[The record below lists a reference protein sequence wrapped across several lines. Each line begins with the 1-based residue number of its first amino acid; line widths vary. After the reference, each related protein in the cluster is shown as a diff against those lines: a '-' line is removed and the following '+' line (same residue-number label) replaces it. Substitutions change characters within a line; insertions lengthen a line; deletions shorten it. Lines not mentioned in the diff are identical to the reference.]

1 MSQLPEGFIERVT
14 AIVGGPFVLSDR
26 ASVESYGADALKQ
39 SHPADLV
46 VLPASTREISDLAR
60 ACDDERVP
68 LVVRGGGT
76 GYTGGAVPTRGGM
89 VLSLERLNRILEIDE
104 ANLLARVQPNV
115 VTGDLQDAVE
125 RVGLFYPPDPAS
137 LRQSAIGG
145 NVAECAG
152 GPRAFKY
159 GTTKRYVLALEAV
172 LPTGEIIHTGSKA
185 VKNVVGYDLTRLL
198 VGSEGTLAII
208 TEIILRLVP
217 KPLTERTLRASFTDV
232 NAAVDAVTQLI
243 RLRVVPA
250 AIELVDRESL
260 DALRAHLGK
269 SLAAPGSGSALI
281 VEVDGAV
288 ASTVEEIALVEQA
301 CHAAGATEVHRAT
314 GEAER
319 AEIWQLRRELS
330 PALKHISSVKLNND
344 VVVPKGRVPQLFVL
358 VERIRRESRLPIA
371 CFGHAGDGNIHVNI
385 MVPEDPGQAAA
396 MARARTAERQLF
408 EGVVAL
414 EGSISGEHGIGFT
427 KAPYLGLELSDGEI
441 ALMKRVKAAFDPH
454 GILNPGKIFP

>member
-1 MSQLPEGFIERVT
+1 MSQLPQGFIERVT

-26 ASVESYGADALKQ
+26 ASVDSYGADALKQ
-39 SHPADLV
+39 NHPADLV

-76 GYTGGAVPTRGGM
+76 GYTGGAVPIRGGM

-217 KPLTERTLRASFTDV
+217 KPSTERTLRASFKDV

-250 AIELVDRESL
+250 AIELVDRDSL

-281 VEVDGAV
+281 VEVDGSV

-301 CHAAGATEVHRAT
+301 CRAAGATEVHRAA

-330 PALKHISSVKLNND
+330 AALKHISSVKLNND

-385 MVPEDPGQAAA
+385 MVPEDLGRVAS

-427 KAPYLGLELSDGEI
+427 KAPYLGLELSAGEI